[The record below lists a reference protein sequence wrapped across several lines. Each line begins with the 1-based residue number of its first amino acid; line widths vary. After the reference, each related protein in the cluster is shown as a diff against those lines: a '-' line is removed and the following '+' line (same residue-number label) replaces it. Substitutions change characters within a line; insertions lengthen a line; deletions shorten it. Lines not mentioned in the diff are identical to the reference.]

1 MAIGDVREGKEGSVA
16 TDVSTLQPMQYLDKA
31 LTTLRDLGLLPEK
44 RGEAAPI
51 TALLNRISDL
61 DEQRV
66 TLIARTLDQ
75 MSLFNEVVREQIT
88 AMDVGE
94 RYNKIA
100 EAFNSIRDD
109 AKQMVDQIEDGR
121 IDTFERLSNIWQK
134 VDARR
139 HRQPLRQDQG
149 HLPRRRQG
157 DQGPVRARA
166 AHPRRL
172 PRLPRR
178 AEAVRS
184 DGAGGAEEGGRAKLA
199 EARARMDEAS
209 KAVEAAT
216 TGRAGRARQAGARPR
231 REAARR
237 CRTRRQRYQIAKDLS
252 DNLTVGYN
260 TSEVIMARLMQ
271 TTSAKERV
279 YQQSVSFFSTN
290 ESVLTA
296 LSASFTGMH
305 GLHEST
311 QTLNT
316 MKEGIYQSLETL
328 SEIGGKIQEEALK
341 AGYGPTIR
349 AESVKK
355 LVDSVVNYQERSRE
369 IIEEMR
375 KLSTQNAARHPR
387 GGRGRQAA
395 DGAAD
400 PAGHGARRQRELSGV
415 ATAARHGAGGR
426 RADRPRRRRH
436 RSTTSC
442 WRWTW
447 WTALRHADTLVERE
461 LSSEEA
467 RPATEGAAAQAL
479 CRPGHRG
486 AGAHPRRGRGG
497 AARGSLRLQ
506 PAACRPCRVRWR
518 WSG

>member
-1 MAIGDVREGKEGSVA
+1 MSNVV
-16 TDVSTLQPMQYLDKA
+16 VSQPVKYLDKA
-31 LTTLRDLGLLPEK
+31 LGTLRDLGLVLEK

-51 TALLNRISDL
+51 TALLGQISAL

-75 MSLFNEVVREQIT
+75 MSLFNEVVREQIS

-121 IDTFERLSNIWQK
+121 IDTFERLANIWQK
-134 VDARR
+134 VTRGDIASRFDSIKGTYLDVAKATKDQFEREHLILDAYRDFR
-139 HRQPLRQDQG
+139 GALKE
-149 HLPRRRQG
+149 
-157 DQGPVRARA
+157 
-166 AHPRRL
+166 
-172 PRLPRR
+172 
-178 AEAVRS
+178 AEVMALEVLKT
-184 DGAGGAEEGGRAKLA
+184 AEERLTG
-199 EARARMDEAS
+199 ARVAVDDAS
-209 KAVEAAT
+209 KTVEAAT
-216 TGRAGRARQAGARPR
+216 TVEPAERAKLELARDERLRALQD
-231 REAARR
+231 EEK
-237 CRTRRQRYQIAKDLS
+237 RYQIAKDLS

-311 QTLNT
+311 QTLNK
-316 MKEGIYQSLETL
+316 MKEGINQSLETL
-328 SEIGGKIQEEALK
+328 SEIGGKVQEEALK

-375 KLSTQNAARHPR
+375 KLSTQNALDIRDAVEDGKRRMARLV
-387 GGRGRQAA
+387 RQSA
-395 DGAAD
+395 
-400 PAGHGARRQRELSGV
+400 EL
-415 ATAARHGAGGR
+415 
-426 RADRPRRRRH
+426 
-436 RSTTSC
+436 
-442 WRWTW
+442 
-447 WTALRHADTLVERE
+447 
-461 LSSEEA
+461 
-467 RPATEGAAAQAL
+467 AAA
-479 CRPGHRG
+479 
-486 AGAHPRRGRGG
+486 
-497 AARGSLRLQ
+497 S
-506 PAACRPCRVRWR
+506 
-518 WSG
+518 S